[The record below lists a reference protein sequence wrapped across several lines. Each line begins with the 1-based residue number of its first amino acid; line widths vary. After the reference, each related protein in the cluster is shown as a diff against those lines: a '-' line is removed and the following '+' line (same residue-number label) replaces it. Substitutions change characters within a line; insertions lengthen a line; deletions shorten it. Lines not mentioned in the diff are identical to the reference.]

1 MMENATAYKAI
12 QFIGTQR
19 SGSNL
24 LRLMLN
30 QLPEISA
37 PHPPHILKTFFP
49 ILPRYGDLGIA
60 RNFLQLAKDV
70 CTWVNVN
77 PVPWE
82 GVTFHPDEVVSQCR
96 QQTLIELFR
105 CIYEAKANHDGAK
118 YWCCK
123 SMESVNYVG
132 QLEKEGINPYYIH
145 IYRDGRD
152 VALSFLKAIVGPKH
166 VYPLARKWA
175 EEQVAS
181 LNVREKLGAS
191 RVIQVRY
198 ETLIHD
204 PRSEMHR
211 ICAALGVPYSDEV
224 FEYYH
229 STESL
234 NTATS
239 GQMWKN
245 VAKPIMS
252 DNHDKFRREFSEE
265 QLIVFERVAGP
276 VLSEL
281 GYENIHWPNVSQAPF
296 TATELAHFK
305 HVAEERYEEVIH
317 DAEQGELERRVP
329 QEQLMKEILSRQ
341 PL

>member
-1 MMENATAYKAI
+1 MEMPKQFKAI

-37 PHPPHILKTFFP
+37 PHPPHILKIFFP
-49 ILPRYGDLGIA
+49 ILSRYGDLNIP
-60 RNFLQLAKDV
+60 RHFYQLAEDV
-70 CTWVNVN
+70 CAWVNAN
-77 PVPWE
+77 PVPWD
-82 GVTFHPDEVVSQCR
+82 GVIFHVDDMLRQCR
-96 QQTLIELFR
+96 RNTLMELFTR
-105 CIYEAKANHDGAK
+105 IYETKARHDQGA

-123 SMESVNYVG
+123 SMESVNYVD
-132 QLEKEGINPYYIH
+132 QIEAAGIAPYYLH

-166 VYPLARKWA
+166 VYYLAKKWD
-175 EEQVAS
+175 EEQRLS
-181 LNVREKLGAS
+181 LLVRQRLGPQ

-198 ETLIHD
+198 EDLIRD
-204 PRSEMHR
+204 PKAEMHR
-211 ICAALGVPYSDEV
+211 LCSALGVPYSDEI

-245 VAKPIMS
+245 VVKPIMA
-252 DNHDKFRREFSEE
+252 DNHDKFRREFSGE
-265 QLIVFERVAGP
+265 QLVIFERVAGP
-276 VLSEL
+276 VLDEL
-281 GYENIHWPNVSQAPF
+281 GYQNMIWPNVSQVPF
-296 TATELAHFK
+296 TGSELAQFK
-305 HVAEERYEEVIH
+305 HVAEEQYEHVINT
-317 DAEQGELERRVP
+317 AEHEELERRKP
-329 QEQLMKEILSRQ
+329 QEQLLKEIMARPSLA
-341 PL
+341 

>member
-1 MMENATAYKAI
+1 MEKKHKLKAI

-49 ILPRYGDLGIA
+49 ILSRYGNLEQPK
-60 RNFLQLAKDV
+60 NFIQLASDV
-70 CTWVNVN
+70 CAWVNVN

-82 GVTFHPDEVVSQCR
+82 GITFQAEEVVRLCQR
-96 QQTLIELFR
+96 PTLIELFR
-105 CIYEAKANHDGAK
+105 CIYEAKAVRDGAK

-123 SMESVNYVG
+123 SMESVNYVE
-132 QLEKEGINPYYIH
+132 QLEQEGIEPYYIH

-166 VYPLARKWA
+166 VYHLAKKWA
-175 EEQVAS
+175 EEQAAS
-181 LNVREKLGAS
+181 LNVREKLGSS

-211 ICAALGVPYSDEV
+211 ICAGLDVPYSDEI

-229 STESL
+229 SAESL
-234 NTATS
+234 NTAGS
-239 GQMWKN
+239 GKMWKN
-245 VAKPIMS
+245 VTKPIMS
-252 DNHDKFRREFSEE
+252 DNHDKFRREFSEQ
-265 QLIVFERVAGP
+265 QLIVFERVAGSL
-276 VLSEL
+276 LSEL
-281 GYENIHWPNVSQAPF
+281 GYENVYWPNVSQTPF
-296 TATELAHFK
+296 TEAELAEFSYE
-305 HVAEERYEEVIH
+305 AQERHEEVIH
-317 DAEQGELERRVP
+317 DAEVDELERRIP
-329 QEQLMKEILSRQ
+329 QEKLMKEILSR
-341 PL
+341 PVL

>member
-1 MMENATAYKAI
+1 MEISKEFKAI

-37 PHPPHILKTFFP
+37 PHPPHILKMFFP
-49 ILPRYGDLGIA
+49 IMSRYGDLTIP
-60 RNFLQLAKDV
+60 RHFYQLAEDV
-70 CTWVNVN
+70 CAWVNAN
-77 PVPWE
+77 PVPWD
-82 GVTFHPDEVVSQCR
+82 GVVFQPDAILRQCR
-96 QQTLIELFR
+96 QSTLIELFVR
-105 CIYEAKANHDGAK
+105 IYETKAKHDQAE

-123 SMESVNYVG
+123 SMESVNYVD
-132 QLEKEGINPYYIH
+132 EIEAAGISPYYIH

-166 VYPLARKWA
+166 VYYLAKKWD
-175 EEQVAS
+175 EEQRMS
-181 LNVREKLGAS
+181 LLVRQKLGAQ
-191 RVIQVRY
+191 RVIQIRY
-198 ETLIHD
+198 EDLIHD
-204 PRSEMHR
+204 PKAEMHTL
-211 ICAALGVPYSDEV
+211 CNSLGVPYSDEI

-245 VAKPIMS
+245 VAKPIMA

-265 QLIVFERVAGP
+265 QLAVFERIAGP
-276 VLSEL
+276 VLNEL
-281 GYENIHWPNVSQAPF
+281 GYQNMIWPNVPKAPF
-296 TATELAHFK
+296 TADELAHFK
-305 HVAEERYEEVIH
+305 HVAEEQYEYVVNS
-317 DAEQGELERRVP
+317 AEHEELERRRP
-329 QEQLMKEILSRQ
+329 QEELLRKIMARLS
-341 PL
+341 PV